1 MKNIF
6 ACAAITI
13 TLVGVSFCA
22 NAASKTV
29 TLAIPTM
36 DCPVCPITIKQALS
50 KVPGVRQTNVRYDKR
65 QAVVTFDD
73 TQTNVKALTDSIKN
87 AGFPSTI
94 LEAEQ

>member
-6 ACAAITI
+6 TCAAVTI
-13 TLVGVSFCA
+13 TLMGVSHYA
-22 NAASKTV
+22 SAASKTV
-29 TLAIPTM
+29 TLAIPSM

-50 KVPGVRQTNVRYDKR
+50 KVPGVSQTNVRYDKR

-73 TQTNVKALTDSIKN
+73 AQTTVKALTDATKS

-94 LEAEQ
+94 LEAAP